1 MLIFIGITWLV
12 MVAAEMLLGSTGIG
26 NNEWN
31 DWNHLDLTSVIFSI
45 LAIGMVGIEL
55 DTIFARVQT
64 AV

>member
-1 MLIFIGITWLV
+1 MIGMNL
-12 MVAAEMLLGSTGIG
+12 
-26 NNEWN
+26 

-55 DTIFARVQT
+55 DTIFACVQT